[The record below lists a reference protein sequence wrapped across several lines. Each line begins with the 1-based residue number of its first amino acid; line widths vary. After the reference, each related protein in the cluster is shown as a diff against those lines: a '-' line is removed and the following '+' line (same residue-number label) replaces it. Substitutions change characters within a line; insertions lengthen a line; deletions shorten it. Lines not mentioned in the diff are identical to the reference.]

1 MNIIFKYYKNL
12 KYVKNKKINVIFFF
26 KFVENK
32 SLKHQLFILLFESF
46 HKILNII
53 TKNGIY

>member
-46 HKILNII
+46 LKILNII